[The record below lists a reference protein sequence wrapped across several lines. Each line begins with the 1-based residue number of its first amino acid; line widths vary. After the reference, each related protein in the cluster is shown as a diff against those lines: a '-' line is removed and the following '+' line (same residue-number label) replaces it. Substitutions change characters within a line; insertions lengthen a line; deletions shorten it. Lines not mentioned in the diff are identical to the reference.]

1 MSNARAVVMGLAAAS
16 IVAIAAPAAGA
27 EKIADYT
34 GAQAYQRFCASCH
47 GKTGTGDGPVAA
59 SLKSQVPDL
68 TLLSR
73 RRAGQFPVALVRRVI
88 DGTEIKAPHGTREMP
103 VWGRE
108 FYAAQ
113 GADEEARWA
122 TSGLL
127 DRLVD
132 YVASIQK

>member
-1 MSNARAVVMGLAAAS
+1 MSNARTFVTGIAAAT
-16 IVAIAAPAAGA
+16 ILAIGVPAAGA

-59 SLKSQVPDL
+59 SLKVQVPDL
-68 TLLSR
+68 TTLSR

-122 TSGLL
+122 TAGLL

>member
-1 MSNARAVVMGLAAAS
+1 MPHAKAIVMGLAAATIVS
-16 IVAIAAPAAGA
+16 IAVPAAGA

-47 GKTGTGDGPVAA
+47 GKTGVGDGPVAA
-59 SLKSQVPDL
+59 SLKAQVPDL

-73 RRAGQFPVALVRRVI
+73 RRGGQFPVALVRRVI

-108 FYAAQ
+108 FQAAQ

-122 TSGLL
+122 TAGLL

-132 YVASIQK
+132 HVASIQK

>member
-1 MSNARAVVMGLAAAS
+1 MQQARPFAMCFVATAFL
-16 IVAIAAPAAGA
+16 AIAVPASGA

-34 GAQAYQRFCASCH
+34 GAQAFQRFCASCH
-47 GKTGTGDGPVAA
+47 GKAGEGDGPVAA
-59 SLKSQVPDL
+59 SLKSEVPDL
-68 TLLSR
+68 TTLSR
-73 RRAGQFPVALVRRVI
+73 RRAGQFPVALVRRVV
-88 DGTEIKAPHGTREMP
+88 DGTEIRAPHGTREMP

-108 FYAAQ
+108 FYVVQ

-122 TSGLL
+122 TAGLL